1 MVNKLEFTISQI
13 WKQIVV
19 STFCMRYISNETNVA
34 YFCLKTIVHRDSK
47 LPFETNTLSL
57 VYIIAI
63 IEKVSHFNTGT

>member
-1 MVNKLEFTISQI
+1 MVNKLEFTIPQI

-19 STFCMRYISNETNVA
+19 STFCMRYISNET
-34 YFCLKTIVHRDSK
+34 IVHRDSK
-47 LPFETNTLSL
+47 LPFETNTLSV